1 MWLAVLGINI
11 LICLL
16 CWYLTWQFWRVRRR
30 LIQFNQS
37 LLSLIENTP
46 DILNQSSEFLIERQK
61 NTAQI
66 RSQYSKLASSWENLQ
81 LILFVV
87 GWGINWQSSR
97 RVDIKKK
104 SI

>member
-1 MWLAVLGINI
+1 MNI
-11 LICLL
+11 LICLV
-16 CWYLTWQFWRVRRR
+16 CWYFTWQFWRVKGR
-30 LIQFNQS
+30 LIQFNKN

-61 NTAQI
+61 KTAEI
-66 RSQYSKLASSWENLQ
+66 RSQYNKLASRWENLQ

-87 GWGINWQSSR
+87 GWGINWQSVR
-97 RVDIKKK
+97 QVGFKKK